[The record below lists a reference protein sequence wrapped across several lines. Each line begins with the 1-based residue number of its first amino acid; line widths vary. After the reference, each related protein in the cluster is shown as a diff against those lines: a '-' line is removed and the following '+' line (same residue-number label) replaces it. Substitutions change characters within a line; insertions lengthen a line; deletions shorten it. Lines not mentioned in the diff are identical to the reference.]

1 MASVGARMTDR
12 IRFGAGPSGAY
23 LGHVPGHDEH
33 ARRPGRVDEPA
44 VDRQRRAAGHGDRAG
59 IALGV
64 VLGAAVTWNLAAN
77 LWLPWA
83 LYVPGNL
90 LVAAI
95 LVGVAV
101 KIGGCRWS
109 DLGLDRHELRRG
121 LAYGAVV
128 ALSVTVVLALG
139 AALPATRGL
148 FQDRRAAGIS
158 TAVLLY
164 VVLVRVPFGTVVVEE
179 TLFRGVLLG
188 LGFRRWSHMT
198 AVTVSCLAFGLW
210 HVLPARHVTSFNPV
224 FADLAGGQ
232 LGRVYGV
239 VVAVAGTA
247 VAGLVLC
254 WLRLRSRSLLAPAL
268 VHATV
273 NGLGYGLAFLAWR
286 AP

>member
-1 MASVGARMTDR
+1 
-12 IRFGAGPSGAY
+12 
-23 LGHVPGHDEH
+23 
-33 ARRPGRVDEPA
+33 
-44 VDRQRRAAGHGDRAG
+44 VDRQEQAASGRGDRAG

-83 LYVPGNL
+83 LYVPGGL

-101 KIGGCRWS
+101 KLGGCRWS

-128 ALSVTVVLALG
+128 ALAVTVVLASG

-148 FQDRRAAGIS
+148 LQDRRAAGIS

-164 VVLVRVPFGTVVVEE
+164 VALVRVPFGTVVLEE

-188 LGFRRWSHMT
+188 LGLRRWSQTT

-224 FADLAGGQ
+224 FAGLAGSR
-232 LGRVYGV
+232 LGWVYGV
-239 VVAVAGTA
+239 VAAVAGTA
-247 VAGLVLC
+247 VAGWVLC

>member
-1 MASVGARMTDR
+1 M
-12 IRFGAGPSGAY
+12 
-23 LGHVPGHDEH
+23 E
-33 ARRPGRVDEPA
+33 
-44 VDRQRRAAGHGDRAG
+44 RRAAGRGDRAD

-64 VLGAAVTWNLAAN
+64 VLGTAVTWNLAAN

-83 LYVPGNL
+83 LYVPGSL
-90 LVAAI
+90 LLAAI

-101 KIGGCRWS
+101 KIGGCCWS

-121 LAYGAVV
+121 LGYGAVV

-164 VVLVRVPFGTVVVEE
+164 VALVRVPFGTVLLEE

-188 LGFRRWSHMT
+188 LGLRRWSHMT
-198 AVTVSCLAFGLW
+198 AVNVSCLAFGLW
-210 HVLPARHVTSFNPV
+210 HVLPARQVTSFNPV
-224 FADLAGGQ
+224 FADLAGGH
-232 LGRVYGV
+232 LGRAYGV
-239 VVAVAGTA
+239 VAAVAGTA

-268 VHATV
+268 VHATL
-273 NGLGYGLAFLAWR
+273 NGLGYGFAFLAWR
-286 AP
+286 VS

>member
-1 MASVGARMTDR
+1 M
-12 IRFGAGPSGAY
+12 
-23 LGHVPGHDEH
+23 
-33 ARRPGRVDEPA
+33 
-44 VDRQRRAAGHGDRAG
+44 DRQKRAAGRGDRAG

-64 VLGAAVTWNLAAN
+64 VLGVAVTWNLAAN

-83 LYVPGNL
+83 LYVPGGL
-90 LVAAI
+90 LLAAI

-158 TAVLLY
+158 TVVLLY
-164 VVLVRVPFGTVVVEE
+164 VAFVRVPFGTVVLEE

-188 LGFRRWSHMT
+188 LGSRRWSQAT
-198 AVTVSCLAFGLW
+198 AVNVSCLAFGLW

-224 FADLAGGQ
+224 FADLAGGH

-273 NGLGYGLAFLAWR
+273 NGLGFGFAFLAWR